1 MNLAKSLALSTAFA
15 IGLGAVP
22 ALAQDTAKGK
32 RLFKRCAACHTLE
45 EGGKNKVGP
54 NLFGILG
61 RQIATAENFRFSNA
75 FKELDFA
82 WDEAKMDEFILAPKK
97 MIPGTKMAFPGLR
110 KEQDRA
116 DLIAY
121 LMEATTT
128 STADATD

>member
-82 WDEAKMDEFILAPKK
+82 WDEAKM
-97 MIPGTKMAFPGLR
+97 
-110 KEQDRA
+110 
-116 DLIAY
+116 
-121 LMEATTT
+121 
-128 STADATD
+128 